1 MRIDSQAWFR
11 LTLAACLA
19 WGGVAA
25 GQVAD
30 FETRPNGS
38 TPTDDSPLGLTET
51 YIVGA
56 AVFTM
61 GADETGD
68 NIADVPLIF
77 EAAGDDG
84 TDGFVRFEG
93 QLGDTTQPG
102 FESLLGDWF
111 LRTEPSLEAP
121 RLVIDY
127 EFAVGAASGE
137 IWDLDGRNNGTF
149 EQWRITGYD
158 QSGAVVDQTESPAG
172 IDTSEPFDG
181 EPWPF
186 LLLGDGI
193 RKIVIEHIGT
203 AVGVG
208 VAFNNFRADSAIP
221 GPQLLTYQP
230 DHGVVD
236 LGGVPEARFYWS
248 EPVSVEPEDVLVRT
262 IGGAV
267 VDVPFDVETVG
278 TVTTVTFTGEPGG
291 ADTGSP
297 VPLHLDRYRVTIR
310 DSARAV
316 ADNAPIDG
324 DGDGVAGGDAVVT
337 VAHTCGAD
345 LAAEFGLLDLSDI
358 NAFVSI
364 FITGCQ

>member
-30 FETRPNGS
+30 FETRPDGS

-51 YIVGA
+51 YIVGS
-56 AVFTM
+56 AVFTL
-61 GADETGD
+61 GADESGD
-68 NIADVPLIF
+68 NIADAPLIF

-84 TDGFVRFEG
+84 TDGFVRFDG

-111 LRTEPSLEAP
+111 LRTELGAKAP
-121 RLVIDY
+121 RLVVDY
-127 EFAVGAASGE
+127 EFAVDSASGE
-137 IWDLDGRNNGTF
+137 IWDLDGRSNGTV
-149 EQWRITGYD
+149 EQWQITGYD
-158 QSGAVVDQTESPAG
+158 EAGAVVAQTLSPMG
-172 IDTSEPFDG
+172 IDPSNPFDG

-186 LLLGDGI
+186 LLMGEGI
-193 RKIVIEHIGT
+193 RKIVIEYVGT
-203 AVGVG
+203 AVSVG

-230 DHGVVD
+230 DHGVMD
-236 LGGVPEARFYWS
+236 PAGLPEVRYYWS
-248 EPVSVEPEDVLVRT
+248 EPVNVEPDDVLVRT
-262 IGGAV
+262 IGGMV
-267 VDVPFDVETVG
+267 QDVPFEVDTVG
-278 TVTTVTFTGEPGG
+278 TVTTITFTGDPGG

-297 VPLHLDRYRVTIR
+297 VPLLFDRYRVTVR

-324 DGDGVAGGDAVVT
+324 DGDGAAGGDAVVT

-345 LAAEFGLLDLSDI
+345 LAAESGLLDLSDI